1 MKKLAL
7 LLLLISTSLFA
18 QEKKYQGLLWEVS
31 GNGLKKNSYL
41 YGSMHVSDKVS
52 YHLSD
57 AFFTHL
63 LKADIVANESEPSTW
78 MDVMALMGGGPN
90 RRGKLYATFFMQPAV
105 RNDLYPLFRSKDYTI
120 NHLLFRTNSYQ
131 EEYQENTYLDM
142 FIYRTGRK
150 YGKKTVGLEDT
161 KTSLLNIMNIDRKD
175 TRPSEENMIA
185 IQKLLKDTNYEEALM
200 QYYRDK
206 DLDMLDSLTNLAS
219 TEKYLKVMLW
229 DRNQVMVKSIDSLAK
244 TGSLFAAVGAA
255 HLPGKHGIIEILR
268 AKGYTVKPVANAY
281 TDKGKADKE
290 KIDSYFKKPVFE
302 TYTSADGVVS
312 VPIYAGAIIED
323 GSDIQS
329 PDLANGG
336 YINVKRLLLKD
347 YLNKNNKPFDHLALD
362 SLFYE
367 NIPGKIIDKKVST
380 VNGCT
385 VYDIKSVTKTGNDQ
399 RYKYYVTPLEVIM
412 VSMAGEKNYVRQ
424 FENDVF
430 NNLKVK
436 LTANAWTDLSP
447 LRGGFKVSMP
457 GYSAVYGE
465 KSKGRIVED
474 VEFYAY
480 DTTEKAHYFVIE
492 RTLGDNESLEETAFE
507 LKRMHSE
514 YYTQLG
520 IESTRKELAATPSS
534 YTSQASLGE
543 KSVSLKSV
551 INGPKYYLM
560 GSIGAGGASSAKF
573 FNSFAFTPVKTD
585 NNYKV
590 YKDTT
595 ALYSVEIPRAAN
607 EKLDFEPMNRSYY
620 DYDEYDEDDDNV
632 FKEKYGNRQFTMPSG
647 QVVDVYFHKF
657 HRHHSIKS
665 IDTIWGNFKKYI
677 LEEEDSK
684 SPEFDTDAI
693 GVSTDTVAVGYGN
706 YSAMAG
712 SLWNKYI
719 KPKKAKLSLINEK
732 QEYVKDG
739 NYYQFTATCV
749 SDKSTQA
756 IKIRAL
762 HRNGTTY
769 IVNTLVDKDYKGD
782 DPALEK
788 LFSSFAL
795 LDDPKA
801 EDLPADR
808 FKLFMDDARSEHDS
822 IRNSTLGSI
831 NQLELTK
838 EDRKTLEQFIEGY
851 NFKKEETYALIQLY
865 EKLGEMKDE
874 ASIPFFE
881 KQYKREDTNAT
892 IQFAVLEALT
902 EFKSEDAYKK
912 ILELMEYD
920 LPISDGRYEVN
931 GLFFSFKY
939 DTKNSAVLFPD
950 IMQYYSIPEY
960 HDAVIDFAA
969 ALVREDA
976 IKPKK
981 LKSYKKMLLTNARLE
996 IKRAKSRKA
1005 EQEMQE
1011 ENEYYYGDDD
1021 DDAGDLEMYMDLLY
1035 PFYKEKDVQKIFSA
1049 IAALNVQAAN
1059 LELARLEIKNG
1070 NADEKKLKG
1079 LLADNKTRFSVLKML
1094 VEQKETGLLKD
1105 YSDDEI
1111 AESALIDINEVD
1123 TKTDS
1128 IILLEKKVVRYDE
1141 KNNITFYFYKLK
1153 NIEKKDK
1160 NDYGYGRSLDRLVS
1174 IAFVN
1179 TGDRINP
1186 LAYTEA
1192 GERRLTGDDELEE
1205 YKKTIIDATINE
1217 GRERATFGKRTSNRY
1232 GGYEE
1237 SYEEFED

>member
-1 MKKLAL
+1 MKKIAL
-7 LLLLISTSLFA
+7 LLLLVSTSLFA

-63 LKADIVANESEPSTW
+63 LNADMVANESEPSTW

-90 RRGKLYATFFMQPAV
+90 RRGKLYATFFMQPIV
-105 RNDLYPLFRSKDYTI
+105 RNDLQPLFRSKDYTI

-161 KTSLLNIMNIDRKD
+161 KTSLLNIMNIDFKD

-185 IQKLLKDTNYEEALM
+185 IQKLLKDIDYEEAM
-200 QYYRDK
+200 MKYYREK

-219 TEKYLKVMLW
+219 SEKYLKVMLW
-229 DRNQVMVKSIDSLAK
+229 DRNKVMVKSIDSLAK

-255 HLPGKHGIIEILR
+255 HLPGKHGIIEMLR

-290 KIDSYFKKPVFE
+290 KIDNYFKKPTFD
-302 TYTSADGVVS
+302 TYTSADGVVT
-312 VPIYAGAIIED
+312 VPVFTGALIED

-347 YLNKNNKPFDHLALD
+347 YLNKDNKPFDHLALD

-385 VYDIKSVTKTGNDQ
+385 VYDIKSITKTGNDH

-430 NNLKVK
+430 NNLKIK
-436 LTANAWTDLSP
+436 LTANNWTNLTP
-447 LRGGFKVSMP
+447 VRGGFKVSMP
-457 GYSAVYGE
+457 GYSAIYGE

-474 VEFYAY
+474 VEFYGY
-480 DTTEKAHYFVIE
+480 DASEKANYFVLE
-492 RTLGDNESLEETAFE
+492 RTLTDNESLEDTQFE
-507 LKRMHSE
+507 LERMHFE

-520 IESTRKELAATPSS
+520 IDSTQQKVAATPSS
-534 YTSQASLGE
+534 YTSKASLAQ
-543 KSVSLKSV
+543 KTVSLKSV
-551 INGPKYYLM
+551 IKGAKYYLL
-560 GSIGAGGASSAKF
+560 GTIGATDASSSKF
-573 FNSFAFTPVKTD
+573 FNSFAFTPVKQD
-585 NNYKV
+585 SNYKV

-595 ALYSVEIPRAAN
+595 ALYSVEIPRVAN
-607 EKLDFEPMNRSYY
+607 EKLDFEPAKANYY
-620 DYDEYDEDDDNV
+620 DYEEYDDDENV

-665 IDTIWGNFKKYI
+665 IDTIWNNFKKYI
-677 LEEEDSK
+677 LEEEDTK
-684 SPEFDTDAI
+684 EPDFDAAM
-693 GVSTDTVAVGYGN
+693 VMVDTVAAVGYGN
-706 YSAMAG
+706 YSAMSG
-712 SLWNKYI
+712 SLWNKYV

-732 QEYVKDG
+732 QEYVKEG

-749 SDKSTQA
+749 SDKSTQG

-769 IVNTLVDKDYKGD
+769 IINTVVDKDYKGD

-788 LFSSFAL
+788 LFTSFTL
-795 LDDPKA
+795 LEDPDTQ
-801 EDLPADR
+801 DLPADR
-808 FKLFMDDARSEHDS
+808 FKLFMEDARSEHDS
-822 IRNSTLGSI
+822 IRSSTLASI
-831 NQLELTK
+831 AQLELTK
-838 EDRKTLEQFIEGY
+838 EDRKALEGFIEDFD
-851 NFKKEETYALIQLY
+851 FKKEETHALIELY
-865 EKLGEMKDE
+865 EKLGEMKDQ

-881 KQYKREDTNAT
+881 KQYKQENTNAT

-902 EFKSEDAYKK
+902 EFKSKEGYKK

-920 LPISDGRYEVN
+920 LPISDSRYDVN
-931 GLFFSFKY
+931 GLFANFGY

-960 HDAVIDFAA
+960 HDAVIEFSAD
-969 ALVREDA
+969 LIKDDA
-976 IKPKK
+976 IKTKK
-981 LKSYKKMLLTNARLE
+981 LKAYKKMLLTNARLE

-1005 EQEMQE
+1005 EQEMQD
-1011 ENEYYYGDDD
+1011 ENEYRYNDNVES
-1021 DDAGDLEMYMDLLY
+1021 AGDLAMYMDLLY
-1035 PFYKEKDVQKIFSA
+1035 PFHKEKDVQKIFSA
-1049 IAALNVQAAN
+1049 ITSLDIQETN
-1059 LELARLEIKNG
+1059 LKLARLEIKNG
-1070 NADEKKLKG
+1070 NADEEKLKS
-1079 LLADNKTRFSVLKML
+1079 LLANNKTRFNVLKML